1 MNDLAIAMYAG
12 ISSTRAMHPERVICY
27 FLQGPLENIL
37 DSANVQVG
45 LRLPAIKLTP
55 MVLNLTGYSSPR
67 RNKFGGKKLLPVFS
81 QCGPAMCVPR
91 P

>member
-1 MNDLAIAMYAG
+1 
-12 ISSTRAMHPERVICY
+12 
-27 FLQGPLENIL
+27 
-37 DSANVQVG
+37 
-45 LRLPAIKLTP
+45 